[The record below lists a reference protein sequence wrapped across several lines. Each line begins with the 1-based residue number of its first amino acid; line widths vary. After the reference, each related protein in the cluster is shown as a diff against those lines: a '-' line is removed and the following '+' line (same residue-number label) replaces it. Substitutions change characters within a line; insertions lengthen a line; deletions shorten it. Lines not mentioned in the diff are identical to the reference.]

1 MNVPYDLPRRSI
13 SETASGDPA
22 ASAEERLEHFF
33 RGQQALL
40 DLVLRGASIDEV
52 LTQLA
57 HVLERTFAPALCTL
71 SLFPRE
77 GDNPPC
83 HSAPSLGTAAADLVP
98 APNAGQANQPPTPAG
113 TVARSGERMVVC
125 DWQVDSR
132 WPVYAGKALVHG
144 FRSCWAEPIPVVGNS
159 VIGVAVLHRR
169 EPWNLNLTDAHAF
182 KLIIPFVG
190 YIIATAQREQTL
202 AAANQRFHSLANAV
216 PGVVYQRV
224 VHPDGDIRYTY
235 ISEGSRDLFGV
246 SPEEI
251 IANPDA
257 LFSRHSTEY
266 RAKFRERLMSA
277 SKSLTMWDVEASI
290 VTRDGRNKYTHAIAR
305 PQLQSDGSVLWTGII
320 LDDTRIRE
328 ALVESLSE
336 GFLFFDGDDNLVIRN
351 SHFLELF
358 PALCEVAVPGARYS
372 DLVLAELSSIS
383 GIPREHLEHSAEF
396 KTRMER
402 HATPHSIFEQQL
414 ANDQWVLVNERR
426 TSDGGTVV
434 LYTDVTELK
443 KRDRQIRHLAYHDS
457 LTGLANRS
465 LFQQRVIQALDE
477 GRKQRSSVVIMCLDL
492 DRFKHVNDSLGHAA
506 GDAVL
511 KTVAERLRTC
521 FRQGDTV
528 ARLGGDEFGVV
539 LPDFGNVE
547 RATMLAWRLLD
558 VVSQPIE
565 VNGHHVITSISIGI
579 ASSATDGEA
588 PDELMKKA
596 DLALYRAKA
605 DGCATF
611 RFFEEEM
618 DARAQARRG
627 LELDLRQA
635 LARDQLELLYQPQ
648 VDITAETIVGFEALV
663 RWRHPRLGP
672 VSPSEFIPVA
682 EETGMIL
689 RIGEWALRRA
699 CTDAM
704 TWPDSVRVAVNV
716 SAAQFKNHDLT
727 QMVARVLEDTGLAP
741 PRLELEITESLLLRD
756 VDANL
761 ATLRSLKGLGIRIS
775 LDDFGTG
782 YSSLGSLRS
791 FPFDKIKIDRSFVT
805 DLERSPDA
813 AAIVHA
819 VLALGRSLGMS
830 TCAEGVENKG
840 QLSYL
845 REEGCSEAQGYYYSR
860 PRPAAEL
867 AVALRDGLREEV
879 LRSPARSA
887 KGNGSAAIVATMPD
901 AKMRPGDQRDPTG
914 KLLNFRP

>member
-1 MNVPYDLPRRSI
+1 MNVPYDLPRRGI
-13 SETASGDPA
+13 SDIGSDDPA
-22 ASAEERLEHFF
+22 ASGEERLEHFF
-33 RGQQALL
+33 QGQQALL
-40 DLVLRGASIDEV
+40 DLVLRGASLDDV

-57 HVLERTFAPALCTL
+57 LMLERTFAPALCTL
-71 SLFPRE
+71 SLFPRH
-77 GDNPPC
+77 GDGPTR
-83 HSAPSLGTAAADLVP
+83 HASPSLGGTAADLVP
-98 APNAGQANQPPTPAG
+98 AGNDGQANQPPSPAG
-113 TVARSGERMVVC
+113 TVARGGERVVVC
-125 DWQVDSR
+125 DWQADSR
-132 WPVYAGKALVHG
+132 WPGYAGKALVHG

-169 EPWNLNLTDAHAF
+169 EPWKLNLSDAHAF
-182 KLIIPFVG
+182 KLIVPFAG

-202 AAANQRFHSLANAV
+202 SAANERFLALADSV

-235 ISEGSRDLFGV
+235 ISEGARELFGV

-251 IANPDA
+251 VANPDA
-257 LFSRHSTEY
+257 LFSRHSAEY

-336 GFLFFDGDDNLVIRN
+336 GFLFFDGEDRLVIRN

-358 PALCEVAVPGARYS
+358 PALCEVAVPGAKY
-372 DLVLAELSSIS
+372 DDIVLAELSSIS
-383 GIPREHLEHSAEF
+383 GIPAEHLEHSAEF
-396 KTRMER
+396 KSRMDR
-402 HATPHSIFEQQL
+402 HAEQHSIFEQQL

-434 LYTDVTELK
+434 LYTDVSELK
-443 KRDRQIRHLAYHDS
+443 KRERQIRHLAYHDS
-457 LTGLANRS
+457 LTGLANRT
-465 LFQQRVIQALDE
+465 LFQQRVNQALDDA
-477 GRKQRSSVVIMCLDL
+477 RKQGTSVVIMCLDL
-492 DRFKHVNDSLGHAA
+492 DRFKHVNDSLGHGA
-506 GDAVL
+506 GDTVL

-558 VVSQPIE
+558 LVSQPVE

-579 ASSATDGEA
+579 ASSATDGVA
-588 PDELMKKA
+588 PDELLKKA

-648 VDITAETIVGFEALV
+648 VDIAAEKIVGFEALV

-689 RIGEWALRRA
+689 RIGEWVLRRA
-699 CTDAM
+699 CSDAM
-704 TWPDSVRVAVNV
+704 TWPESVRVAVNV

-741 PRLELEITESLLLRD
+741 NRLELEITESLLLRD

-805 DLERSPDA
+805 DLERSPNA

-830 TCAEGVENKG
+830 TCAEGVESKA
-840 QLSYL
+840 QLAYL
-845 REEGCSEAQGYYYSR
+845 RDEGCSEAQGYYYSR

-867 AVALRDGLREEV
+867 AVALKDSVREEV
-879 LRSPARSA
+879 LRAPVKNS
-887 KGNGSAAIVATMPD
+887 KGNGSAGLVASMSD
-901 AKMRPGDQRDPTG
+901 AKMRTGDQRDPTSN
-914 KLLNFRP
+914 LVNFRQ